1 MNNKNLQKFLDRE
14 LTDKELLQIIE
25 QCKRL
30 ENTKKRLSYL
40 VLLASR
46 GIILEFFELIFCF
59 GLDEFIDYNYYLDL
73 CLNHV
78 KNEMIIK
85 KILHYKEKN
94 CDFL

>member
-1 MNNKNLQKFLDRE
+1 MNNKNLRKFLDRA
-14 LTDKELLQIIE
+14 LTDKELFQIVE

-30 ENTKKRLSYL
+30 ENANKKLSYL
-40 VLLASR
+40 VLLANR
-46 GIILEFFELIFCF
+46 GIVLEFLELIFCF
-59 GLDEFIDYNYYLDL
+59 ELDEPINYNYYLDL

-94 CDFL
+94 SYYF

>member
-1 MNNKNLQKFLDRE
+1 MNNKNLKKFLERE

-30 ENTKKRLSYL
+30 ENTEKKLSYL

-46 GIILEFFELIFCF
+46 GIVLEFLELIFCF
-59 GLDEFIDYNYYLDL
+59 ELDEPINYNYYLDL

-94 CDFL
+94 SYYF